1 MSNSWMSSTKL
12 RLKTDGR
19 GASMRAR
26 TKSVLEAVVI
36 AAIFLVLA
44 QTFLE
49 DFAVL
54 MGWTWGAR
62 MVLVYAGFFFDLF
75 FTVEFLSRLYS
86 AVYNGRG
93 GRYFFRERGW
103 IDFLAS
109 IPLLLLSSGPAV
121 LALLTGG
128 GAMFALGGMLNV
140 LKVVK
145 AVRIARILRLLRVLK
160 IFKQIKYTNSVM
172 VQRHVAKITAMTVTL
187 FVILLFAATLIL
199 SIFDVTSVDEVITAG
214 QQETVDR
221 IVEGIPA
228 ETREAKNWLSQ
239 MNDSDDILLVKRD
252 GETLYTRY
260 DNRFYDENFGP
271 SDYQYIGDGEF
282 DIFFDIRPLVTIQAK
297 DNLVYFG
304 IVVFFVIFLLV
315 YYSPHF
321 ALTVTDPIQVMRKGI
336 EDDSYNLE
344 VKIPKRYKE
353 DDIYQLADAYNRI
366 FLPMKDRS
374 RGSGD
379 SQSSLLNLDD
389 MKDLF
394 EGE

>member
-1 MSNSWMSSTKL
+1 
-12 RLKTDGR
+12 
-19 GASMRAR
+19 MRDR
-26 TKSVLEAVVI
+26 TKSVLESIVI

-54 MGWTWGAR
+54 MEWTWSTR
-62 MVLVYAGFFFDLF
+62 MVLVYVGFFFDLF
-75 FTVEFLSRLYS
+75 FTVEFLSRLYA

-160 IFKQIKYTNSVM
+160 VFKQIKYTNSVM
-172 VQRHVAKITAMTVTL
+172 AQRHVAKITAMTVTL
-187 FVILLFAATLIL
+187 FVILLFAATLVL
-199 SIFDVTSVDEVITAG
+199 SIFDVTSVDEVVTSG
-214 QQETVDR
+214 QQDTVER
-221 IVEGIPA
+221 IVDGLPA
-228 ETREAKNWLSQ
+228 ETREAKNWLGQ
-239 MNDSDDILLVKRD
+239 MSGTDDILLVKRN
-252 GETLYTRY
+252 GQTLFSRY
-260 DNRFYDENFGP
+260 DNRYYDENFGP
-271 SDYQYIGDGEF
+271 SDYQYIGKGEYDF
-282 DIFFDIRPLVTIQAK
+282 FFDIRPLVAIQAK

-321 ALTVTDPIQVMRKGI
+321 AMTVTDPIQVMRKGI
-336 EDDSYNLE
+336 EDDTYNLE
-344 VKIPKRYKE
+344 VKIPERYKE
-353 DDIYQLADAYNRI
+353 DDVYQLADAYNRI

-374 RGSGD
+374 RGTGE

-389 MKDLF
+389 VKDLL